1 MFFLTLNTCGKTRHM
16 RHTRHTLAGVQL
28 KARRRL
34 AAALNAEGA
43 DGLSNANTVET
54 PMHVNTAEVRSSAAR
69 THTQRCQHSYS
80 TLSVAH

>member
-1 MFFLTLNTCGKTRHM
+1 M

-43 DGLSNANTVET
+43 DGLSNANKVET
-54 PMHVNTAEVRSSAAR
+54 SIPAAFVGGENSYAAML
-69 THTQRCQHSYS
+69 HSYS
-80 TLSVAH
+80 TVSVAH

>member
-16 RHTRHTLAGVQL
+16 RHMLAGVQL
-28 KARRRL
+28 TARRRL

>member
-16 RHTRHTLAGVQL
+16 RHMRHMLAGVQL
-28 KARRRL
+28 TARRRL